1 MSYEE
6 MLEQNN
12 KKESK
17 YAQAFG
23 MFIGT
28 LRLIEN
34 GYMTKAEIRKRLE
47 VMDKDIW
54 KQIHDNSIENLTL
67 KA

>member
-6 MLEQNN
+6 MLEQNY

-28 LRLIEN
+28 LRLIEA
-34 GYMTKAEIRKRLE
+34 GGMTKAEIRKRLE

-54 KQIHDNSIENLTL
+54 NQIQDNTIEKLTL
-67 KA
+67 NQ